1 MQQHRER
8 AQPVDP
14 IWESIRN
21 ESHEKIQEEPLL
33 ASFFHNSVQVHNS
46 LEECVSLH
54 LARKLGS
61 PMLTEK
67 FLYDVMIDTMGSNL
81 EIGALIRSDLQAFR
95 ERDPACN
102 EYSMPLLY
110 FKGFHALEAFR
121 IGHLLWLEGRTE
133 LALFLQSR
141 ISETFSV
148 DIHPAAQIGA
158 GILLDHATGLVI
170 GETAVVED
178 HVSILHEV
186 TLGGTGKE
194 SGDRHPKIRSGVL
207 IGAGAKILGNVEVG
221 EGAKVAAGSMV
232 LNDVPPRCTVAGVP
246 AEIVGE
252 CNEMQPALEMNQGFS

>member
-1 MQQHRER
+1 MPQSKEKMH
-8 AQPVDP
+8 PVDP
-14 IWESIRN
+14 IWECIRR
-21 ESHEKIQEEPLL
+21 EARVKIEQEPLL
-33 ASFFHNSVQVHNS
+33 ASFFHDSVQVHDS
-46 LEECVSLH
+46 LEECLSLQ

-61 PMLTEK
+61 AMLAEK
-67 FLYDVMIDTMGSNL
+67 FLYDVMIDSMRSVDR
-81 EIGALIRSDLQAFR
+81 IGALIRSDLQAFR

-102 EYSMPLLY
+102 QYSMPLLY

-121 IGHLLWLEGRTE
+121 IGHSLWIEGRTE
-133 LALFLQSR
+133 LALYLQSR
-141 ISETFSV
+141 ISEVFSV
-148 DIHPAAQIGA
+148 DIHPAARIGA

-194 SGDRHPKIRSGVL
+194 IGDRSGVL

-232 LNDVPPRCTVAGVP
+232 LNDVPARSTVAGVP
-246 AEIVGE
+246 AEIVGQ